1 MAQDVAQL
9 TILCAATAAI
19 NTANAAKEGKDIVT
33 PLVAAGVGFAALSFA
48 GQLWRWDLV
57 NAVAGIFLLAAFI
70 NRGLPLISG
79 AVAIAQGGKT
89 SKASNTQAKGWAG
102 GGGSF

>member
-1 MAQDVAQL
+1 MSQDVGQL
-9 TILCAATAAI
+9 AIISAATIAI

-33 PLVAAGVGFAALSFA
+33 PIIAGGVAFAGLSFV

-57 NAVAGIFLLAAFI
+57 NAIAGVFLLAALI

-79 AVAIAQGGKT
+79 AVNIATTHKPAA
-89 SKASNTQAKGWAG
+89 KAAK
-102 GGGSF
+102 